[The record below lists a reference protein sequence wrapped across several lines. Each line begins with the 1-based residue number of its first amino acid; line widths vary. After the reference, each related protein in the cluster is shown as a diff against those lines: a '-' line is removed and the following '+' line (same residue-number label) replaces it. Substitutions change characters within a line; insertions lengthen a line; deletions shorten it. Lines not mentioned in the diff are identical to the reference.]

1 MRLQRRVLGYLAAA
15 AIASCVLT
23 VGVGVVLVR
32 HQIAKQKLSTLE
44 AQADLVAAVGGAPAA
59 LTPGDHVYRVGS
71 GRPRR
76 LGRRAQALV
85 LGALPSAGSGQG
97 TIEVAGRSLIY
108 AARLTPTGKIVLIR
122 PASIAFSEWRP
133 FMASLVLA
141 GLGGILLAA
150 VLSFLLARR
159 LIRPIGE
166 LSVATRRL
174 AKGETGVAVPVRG
187 DDELADLGASFNEM
201 SDELSRAREAQ
212 ARFLE
217 SVSHELR
224 TPLTSIRG
232 YSEALEEGAIAPAE
246 SARVIGAEA
255 DRLERLVTDLID
267 LARFGRADFSV
278 AREPVELAGVV
289 EQSVERH
296 LPRARGMGV
305 ELSGAGPRDAWVLGD
320 EDRILQAVSNLIENA
335 LRITPSGG
343 SVRVDAG
350 RAEITVR
357 DSGPGLDPEDI
368 PRAFERFYLYGRYRS
383 ERPVGSGLGLAIVQ
397 ELVSAMG
404 GSVEASTPAGNGTT
418 GGAEFTIRLPS
429 MPPRSAPAG
438 ALRPSA

>member
-1 MRLQRRVLGYLAAA
+1 M
-15 AIASCVLT
+15 
-23 VGVGVVLVR
+23 
-32 HQIAKQKLSTLE
+32 
-44 AQADLVAAVGGAPAA
+44 
-59 LTPGDHVYRVGS
+59 
-71 GRPRR
+71 
-76 LGRRAQALV
+76 V
-85 LGALPSAGSGQG
+85 LGALPSTGGGQG
-97 TIEVAGRSLIY
+97 PIDVAGRSLIY
-108 AARLTPTGKIVLIR
+108 AARPTPTGEIVLVR
-122 PASIAFSEWRP
+122 PAKIAFAEWRP
-133 FMASLVLA
+133 FMASLLLA
-141 GLGGILLAA
+141 GLGGALLAV

-159 LIRPIGE
+159 LTRPIGE
-166 LSVATRRL
+166 LSAATRRL
-174 AKGETGVAVPVRG
+174 ARGEAGVAVPVRG
-187 DDELADLGASFNEM
+187 EDELADLGASFNEM

-267 LARFGRADFSV
+267 LARFGRADFSI

-296 LPRARGMGV
+296 LPHARGTGV
-305 ELSGAGPRDAWVLGD
+305 ELSGAGAPDTWVLGD

-350 RAEITVR
+350 RGEIAVR

-404 GSVEASTPAGNGTT
+404 GSVEASTPAGNGAT
-418 GGAEFTIRLPS
+418 GGAEFTIRLAAYAGTL
-429 MPPRSAPAG
+429 RSNRCAPTFRLTRWS
-438 ALRPSA
+438 ALSTVLQSQPIRRPTSS

>member
-32 HQIAKQKLSTLE
+32 HQISKQRLSALE
-44 AQADLVAAVGGAPAA
+44 AQANLVAAVGGAPGA

-76 LGRRAQALV
+76 LGRRAQAVV
-85 LGALPSAGSGQG
+85 LGALPAGSGQG
-97 TIEVAGRSLIY
+97 TVDVAGRSLIY
-108 AARLTPTGKIVLIR
+108 AARLTPTGEIVLIR
-122 PASIAFSEWRP
+122 PANIAFAEWRP
-133 FMASLVLA
+133 FMGSLLLA
-141 GLGGILLAA
+141 GLGGVLLA
-150 VLSFLLARR
+150 VLLSFLLARR
-159 LIRPIGE
+159 LTRPIGE
-166 LSVATRRL
+166 LSAATRRL
-174 AKGETGVAVPVRG
+174 ARGEAGVAVPVRG
-187 DDELADLGASFNEM
+187 EDELADLGASFNEM

-232 YSEALEEGAIAPAE
+232 YAEALEEQAIPPAE
-246 SARVIGAEA
+246 SARVIVAEA
-255 DRLERLVTDLID
+255 DRLERLVADLLD
-267 LARFGRADFSV
+267 LARFGRSGFSV
-278 AREPVELAGVV
+278 AREPLDLAAVGDDA
-289 EQSVERH
+289 VERH
-296 LPRARGMGV
+296 LPRAREIGV
-305 ELSGAGPRDAWVLGD
+305 ELSASGAPEDWVLGD
-320 EDRILQAVSNLIENA
+320 HDRILQAVSNLIENA
-335 LRITPSGG
+335 LRMTPAGG
-343 SVRVDAG
+343 SVAVHAG
-350 RAEITVR
+350 GGAIAVR

-368 PRAFERFYLYGRYRS
+368 PHAFERFYLYGRYRS

-404 GSVEASTPAGNGTT
+404 GSVEAATRAG

-429 MPPRSAPAG
+429 MPARSARPDAVQ
-438 ALRPSA
+438 PSA